1 MSMALADF
9 FPGMII
15 RLRGFHAFVRLTFTE
30 GAVAL
35 TLLMFTAAQTASA
48 QDTCPCTIWSPSA
61 VPLNISEA
69 DNQALEVGVKFR
81 SSTAGYITGI
91 RFYKSAENTGAHTGN
106 LWAADGTNLA
116 RATFINESASG
127 WQEVVFSTP
136 VAISAG
142 VTFVASY
149 HTTTGH
155 YSEDNNY
162 FTAANSAAYTSLY
175 LSALTDGTEGPNGV
189 YARSATTAFPTA
201 GYIGSNYWV
210 DAVFVTEIGPDV
222 TPPSVVSVSPGANA
236 TGVAVSVN
244 PTALFS
250 ELPDPVTVD
259 VSTVILTGPGGP
271 VPGSVSLAGGTVTF
285 TPSSVLNYTTTYT
298 MSLGGGEFG
307 IKDLAGNPLAADYSW
322 NFTTADPPPP
332 PPTEGP
338 GGPVLVIS
346 SAVNPFSRYPVE
358 ILRAEG
364 LNEFYAMDVSQVSA
378 ATLDEYDVIILG
390 EFPVTDQLVSDL
402 TAWVTA
408 GGTLIALRPDERL
421 SSLLGIL
428 PTGSTLSDAY
438 LLVNTS
444 TGPGTGIVDETIQFH
459 SAADLYTLNGATS
472 LATLYSSATAATT
485 HPAVTEIHVGES
497 GGKAY
502 AFTYDLARSVVYT
515 HQGNPAWA
523 GQKRDGKIDP
533 IRSDDMYVPPLDMS
547 EPGWIDLDKVHIPQ
561 ADEQQRLLAN
571 IIIRGAM
578 HRKVLPRFWFLP
590 RGLKAAVVM
599 TGDNHGDTGME
610 PRFNRDIAM
619 SPAGCSVDDW
629 ECVRSTGYFYVGS
642 TYTNDDAIYYESL
655 GFESAVH
662 INTNCANFTPAQFES
677 FVTSQLATFGN
688 VFPGIPMPATN
699 RNHCIAWSDWSTVA
713 EVSAAHGIRLDAN
726 YYYWPNDWH
735 QNRPGMFTGSANPM
749 RFAKP
754 DGTMIDV
761 YQVVTQMQD
770 EGHYPPVTPYPAFC
784 DALLDKAVGPEGFY
798 GVFCANMHFDRPD
811 HPGANAITAS
821 AQARGVPVVSARQ
834 MLEWLDGRNG
844 SAFNDIDWNS
854 NVLTFNITV
863 GSGARNLRGMLPVS
877 SGSGELL
884 TLARGGSNVELTT
897 EVIKGIEYAFFDAS
911 AGDYV
916 ATYGVDETAP
926 VITDVLAV
934 PEADGTAVITWTT
947 DEPSDSRVDY
957 GLASGVLTLN
967 SGSAAAV
974 TAHSVTVSG
983 LLPLTAYY
991 YRVSSADE
999 ATNRAE
1005 MPVAPATYSFTTPA
1019 GLCAMDA
1026 TAADFSLGTPDTN
1039 TLVVTDGD
1047 GAVIL
1052 RPAFIEDFTGAS
1064 LPAGW
1069 GETLYAGGSAAVI
1082 SGGIVTVDA
1091 THIYT
1096 SAAFSPGS
1104 TLEFVA
1110 TFGAGNYQNVGLST
1124 NAAFAAPWVAIG
1136 RGTQADNNLY
1146 ARASTGGTTT
1156 EYLLGNLLNTPHNFK
1171 IKWNADNFEFY
1182 IDGSSTPAV
1191 TIPVT
1196 ISTSLIIQVSD
1207 YVAGGAVL
1215 SVDWIRATPYVGS
1228 GSFTSRIFDGGTE
1241 RNWGEIFWDADV
1253 PDGTSLGIFVRGGAS
1268 AVPDRTW
1275 TPFVQV
1281 PGPGSSAGIM
1291 ARYIQYRADLSASNT
1306 LFTPV
1311 LRDLSVTC
1319 TDAGVSPPVI
1329 TLHPV
1334 SQTVCDGSGVV
1345 FSSVAT
1351 GMPSPGVQWEV
1362 SHDGSGW
1369 AEIEGAV
1376 GSTLSLTAGTEDEG
1390 NLYRAVWSNTEG
1402 TVISNAALLTVNPLP
1417 AGTISPLRPVIHTG
1431 EDYNLVFNAT
1441 AGTGPYTLAIN
1452 GITFSGIENGIPFS
1466 AGMATSGTASIWDD
1480 AFTGGTQTVDATPTE
1495 LGLAFTSS
1503 AAGAITGIRFYKHG
1517 TDAIPFTLSLWEQG
1531 NQTALAT
1538 VNYTSDNTAGWEQV
1552 SLGTPVTI
1560 SAGVNYVASYHTLS
1574 PYYYAFNS
1582 GYPFPRVNGPLT
1594 AHGGFY
1600 NNVPG
1605 YPGTAFAAN
1614 YWVDVVFSSGTS
1626 GSSVFNLTSVTGSSG
1641 CAVTGDP
1648 LSSAQIDVE
1657 VARVWTGNL
1666 SADWNDPGNWSG
1678 NVIPDGENVVIPMVS
1693 ANYPAVS
1700 GSVATN
1706 TLVISPSAIMAINTG
1721 GSLTVNGDLTV
1732 GGELAINSTL
1742 ASSGSLIV
1750 TGSATGSIRYNRQ
1763 LKPGAETDSDWHLAS
1778 SPVSANSETNDWKI
1792 NGVFQWSELT
1802 GAWTTTA
1809 LTAVVPGHGIN
1820 IRQEETSDGVI
1831 SFYGPIGIG
1840 DISVEASSPYA
1851 DAVGPDANCFDRTYV
1866 SGRSPENPGG
1876 RGWNL
1881 LGNPYPSAI
1890 LVEDFIAANY
1900 SAVPGQS
1907 RFDPNHV
1914 ALYLFDGTVRRYY
1927 YLARSTGWP
1936 SGTELNETH
1945 IQAGQGFFVMAMNDG
1960 SEFQFTRAMQDHS
1973 TGTPMLKSGG
1983 GADGRWPGLQLK
1995 VKHSSGEAL
2004 TTVVYSGAMTPG
2016 VDPGFDVGLFR
2027 SGQEMEIYSSLVLKG
2042 SGMNY
2047 TRQALPVAGADTLVI
2062 PVGIDFKK
2070 GGEVTFTADV
2080 VPVGGRRFW
2089 LEDRVA
2095 GTFTELGLKSYT
2107 VMLPADTYG
2116 TGRFFIIA
2124 SANMPASVADPGAS
2138 IDDLRIW
2145 ASGEK
2150 LVIQGRVNAGSHCG
2164 IFDMSGRKMAESLLS
2179 DGEMNFVDLP
2189 VGMRGVIVVKVTDG
2203 DRVVSRKVV
2212 VP

>member
-1 MSMALADF
+1 MDSADF
-9 FPGMII
+9 FPEITKRQDWFKAFMIVTLKTGI
-15 RLRGFHAFVRLTFTE
+15 IPLFILLWIT
-30 GAVAL
+30 AL
-35 TLLMFTAAQTASA
+35 PASA
-48 QDTCPCTIWSPSA
+48 QETCPCTIWGPSDIP
-61 VPLNISEA
+61 VNLSEA
-69 DNQALEVGVKFR
+69 DNQPLEVGVKFR
-81 SSTAGYITGI
+81 SSTSGYITGV
-91 RFYKSAENTGAHTGN
+91 RFYKSAENTGIHTGN

-116 RATFINESASG
+116 RAIFTNETASG
-127 WQEVVFSTP
+127 WQEVSFSTP
-136 VAISAG
+136 VAINAG
-142 VTFVASY
+142 VTYVASY

-162 FTAANSAAYTSLY
+162 FTEANSAAYTSFY
-175 LSALTDGTEGPNGV
+175 LSALTDGIEGPNGV
-189 YARSATTAFPTA
+189 YARSVTTAFPGT

-236 TGVAVSVN
+236 SGVAVSVN
-244 PTALFS
+244 PAALLS
-250 ELPDPVTVD
+250 ELPDPLTVD
-259 VSTVILTGPGGP
+259 VTSVMLSGPGGP

-285 TPSSVLNYTTTYT
+285 IPSSLLDYTTTYT
-298 MSLGGGEFG
+298 MSLSGGEFG
-307 IKDLAGNPLAADYSW
+307 IKDIAGNPLADDYIWS
-322 NFTTADPPPP
+322 FTTADPPPP

-364 LNEFYAMDVSQVSA
+364 LNEFYAMDISQVSS
-378 ATLDEYDVIILG
+378 ATLNEYDVIILG
-390 EFPVTDQLVSDL
+390 EFPVTDQFVSDL

-408 GGTLIALRPDERL
+408 GGTLIALRPDARL
-421 SSLLGIL
+421 SSILGIS

-444 TGPGTGIVDETIQFH
+444 SGPGVGIVDETIQFH

-472 LATLYSSATAATT
+472 LATLYSGATTATT
-485 HPAVTEIHVGES
+485 HPAVTEMLVGES

-533 IRSDDMYVPPLDMS
+533 IRSDDMFVPPLDLS

-590 RGLKAAVVM
+590 KGLKAAVVM

-610 PRFNRDIAM
+610 PRFTRDIAM

-642 TYTNDDAIYYESL
+642 TYTNEDAIYYESL

-677 FVTSQLATFGN
+677 FVTSQLTTFGN
-688 VFPGIPMPATN
+688 VFPDIPMPTTN

-735 QNRPGMFTGSANPM
+735 LNRPGMFTGSANPM
-749 RFAKP
+749 RFAKL

-821 AQARGVPVVSARQ
+821 AQARGVPVVSAKQ

-844 SAFNDIDWNS
+844 SAFNDIEWAS

-877 SGSGELL
+877 SGGGELL
-884 TLARGGSNVELTT
+884 TLTRGGSNVALTT
-897 EVIKGIEYAFFDAS
+897 EVIKGIDYAFFDAA
-911 AGDYV
+911 AGDYI

-926 VITDVLAV
+926 VITDVLAA
-934 PEADGTAVITWTT
+934 PDAGGMAVITWST
-947 DEPSDSRVDY
+947 DELSDSRVDY
-957 GLASGVLTLN
+957 GLTSGALTLN
-967 SGSAAAV
+967 AV
-974 TAHSVTVSG
+974 NPARVTSHSITVSG
-983 LLPLTAYY
+983 LLPLTTYY
-991 YRVSSADE
+991 YRVSSSDE
-999 ATNRAE
+999 AANRTE
-1005 MPVAPATYSFTTPA
+1005 MPVAPATYNFTTPA

-1026 TAADFSLGTPDTN
+1026 TAEDFNLGTPDAN

-1052 RPAFIEDFTGAS
+1052 RPAFTEDFTGDA

-1069 GETLYAGGSAAVI
+1069 GETLYPGGAAAVI
-1082 SGGIVTVDA
+1082 AGGQVAVDA

-1096 SAAFSPGS
+1096 TGSFSPGS

-1110 TFGAGNYQNVGLST
+1110 TFGAGNYQNVGFASG
-1124 NAAFAAPWVAIG
+1124 AAFAAPWVTIG

-1146 ARASTGGTTT
+1146 ARASVGGTTT
-1156 EYLLGNLLNTPHNFK
+1156 EYLLGNLLNAPHNFK
-1171 IKWNADNFEFY
+1171 IKWNTDNFEFY
-1182 IDGSSTPAV
+1182 LDGSVTPAV
-1191 TIPVT
+1191 TIPIA
-1196 ISTSLIIQVSD
+1196 ISTSLVIQISD
-1207 YVAGGAVL
+1207 YVVGGAIL
-1215 SVDWIRATPYVGS
+1215 SVDWIRASPYIGS
-1228 GSFTSRIFDGGTE
+1228 GSFTSRIFDGGSE

-1253 PDGTSLGIFVRGGAS
+1253 PDGTTLGIFVRGGVS
-1268 AVPDRTW
+1268 AVPDGTW

-1281 PGPGSSAGIM
+1281 TGPGSSAGIM
-1291 ARYIQYRADLSASNT
+1291 ARYIQYRADLTASNT

-1311 LRDLSVTC
+1311 LRDLSITC
-1319 TDAGVSPPVI
+1319 TDAGVSAPVI

-1345 FSSVAT
+1345 FSSVGT
-1351 GMPSPGVQWEV
+1351 GMPAPAVQWEV
-1362 SHDGSGW
+1362 SDDGTIW
-1369 AEIEGAV
+1369 TEIEGAV
-1376 GSTLSLTAGTEDEG
+1376 NSTLSLTAGTEDDD

-1402 TVISNAALLTVNPLP
+1402 TVISNSALLTVNPLP
-1417 AGTISPLRPVIHTG
+1417 AGTISPLRPVIYTG
-1431 EDYNLVFNAT
+1431 ENYALVFNASS
-1441 AGTGPYTLAIN
+1441 GSGPFTLDIN
-1452 GITFSGIENGIPFS
+1452 GVTFTGIESGVPFS
-1466 AGMATSGTASIWDD
+1466 AGMAIAGSISIWDD
-1480 AFTGGTQTVDATPTE
+1480 AFTGGTQTVDASPTE

-1503 AAGAITGIRFYKHG
+1503 VAGTITGIRFYKHG
-1517 TDAIPFTLSLWEQG
+1517 TEAIPFTVSLWEQG

-1538 VNYTSDNTAGWEQV
+1538 ATYTSDNTAGWKQV
-1552 SLGTPVTI
+1552 SFATPVAVN
-1560 SAGVNYVASYHTLS
+1560 AGTTYIASYHTLS
-1574 PYYYAFNS
+1574 SYFYAFNS
-1582 GYPFPRVNGPLT
+1582 GYTFPRVNGPLT
-1594 AHGGFY
+1594 ATGGFY

-1614 YWVDVVFSSGTS
+1614 YWVDVVFNSGTS
-1626 GSSVFNLTSVTGSSG
+1626 GSSVFNLTSVTGSSD

-1678 NVIPDGENVVIPMVS
+1678 GVVPDGENVVVPMVS
-1693 ANYPAVS
+1693 ANYPAIS
-1700 GSVATN
+1700 GAVVTN
-1706 TLVISPSAIMAINTG
+1706 ALVISPSAIMAINSG

-1732 GGELAINSTL
+1732 SGELAVNSTL

-1750 TGSATGSIRYNRQ
+1750 TGTATGNIRYNRQ
-1763 LKPGAETDSDWHLAS
+1763 LKPGSAADSDWHLAS
-1778 SPVSANSETNDWKI
+1778 SPVATNSETNDWKI
-1792 NGVFQWSELT
+1792 NTVFQWSELT
-1802 GAWTTTA
+1802 GSWTTA
-1809 LTAVVPGHGIN
+1809 GLTGVTPGLGFN
-1820 IRQEETSDGVI
+1820 IQQEETSDGVI
-1831 SFYGPIGIG
+1831 SFYGPIANG
-1840 DISVEASSPYA
+1840 DISVEVSSPYA
-1851 DAVGPDANCFDRTYV
+1851 DAVGPDESYFDRTFV
-1866 SGRSPENPGG
+1866 AGRSPGNQGG

-1881 LGNPYPSAI
+1881 LGNTYPSAI
-1890 LVEDFIAANY
+1890 NAEAFIEANY
-1900 SAVPGQS
+1900 NITPSLSQ
-1907 RFDPNHV
+1907 FDPNYV
-1914 ALYLFDGTVRRYY
+1914 ALYLFDGTSRQYY

-1945 IQAGQGFFVMAMNDG
+1945 IQAGQGFFVLAMNDG
-1960 SEFQFTRAMQDHS
+1960 SEFQFTRAMQEHS
-1973 TGTPMLKSGG
+1973 TGTPMLKSVGA
-1983 GADGRWPGLQLK
+1983 ADGRWPGLQLK
-1995 VKHSSGEAL
+1995 VKHASGEAVI
-2004 TTVVYSGAMTPG
+2004 TVVYGGAMTPG
-2016 VDPGFDVGLFR
+2016 VDPGYDIGLYR
-2027 SGQEMEIYSSLVLKG
+2027 SGQEMEVYTSLPARDNG
-2042 SGMNY
+2042 INY
-2047 TRQALPVAGADTLVI
+2047 TRQALPVAGSDTLVI
-2062 PVGIDFKK
+2062 PVGVDFKK
-2070 GGEVTFTADV
+2070 GGEVTFSAETVAIS
-2080 VPVGGRRFW
+2080 GRRFW

-2095 GTFTELGLKSYT
+2095 GTFTEMGLKGYT
-2107 VMLPADTYG
+2107 VTLPADTYG
-2116 TGRFFIIA
+2116 MGRFYIIA
-2124 SANMPASVADPGAS
+2124 SANTPTAIDGPEGPGGLRVWLS
-2138 IDDLRIW
+2138 DRSLIIEGPLGGESTGEIFSLSGKKLLQFRLDQGNRNIVELPEGINGIILLRINDG
-2145 ASGEK
+2145 AFSTTRK
-2150 LVIQGRVNAGSHCG
+2150 LT
-2164 IFDMSGRKMAESLLS
+2164 
-2179 DGEMNFVDLP
+2179 
-2189 VGMRGVIVVKVTDG
+2189 VV
-2203 DRVVSRKVV
+2203 R
-2212 VP
+2212 